1 MAHFYNYSNRF
12 MMLFLCLSFACSQK
26 NYTNL
31 YVTAKSEEAQKASKK
46 ASEIPDIPLDINQEM
61 IAKVANDYAAY
72 KLNVQKIV
80 KSARSFVGTTYRH
93 GGLNYRGIDCS
104 GLVHVCLL
112 DINAKVARMPEDQAK
127 QGIPVEKQDLKAGD
141 LVFFGASKNS
151 KVITHVGIITEVL
164 HRTKVLF
171 VHASGKRGVVED
183 NFYHYHWQDVFIQA
197 IRPNYYENVA
207 INHEIGLSK

>member
-1 MAHFYNYSNRF
+1 MAHFHNYSNRLV
-12 MMLFLCLSFACSQK
+12 MLLLSLSFACSQK

-31 YVTAKSEEAQKASKK
+31 YVTAKGEEAQKVTKK
-46 ASEIPDIPLDINQEM
+46 VSEIPDIPLDINQEM
-61 IAKVANDYAAY
+61 IAKVANDYATY
-72 KLNVQKIV
+72 KLNVQKMV
-80 KSARSFVGTTYRH
+80 KNARSFVGTTYKH
-93 GGLNYRGIDCS
+93 GGLNYKGIDCS

-112 DINAKVARMPEDQAK
+112 DVNAKIARMPDDQAK

-151 KVITHVGIITEVL
+151 KTITHVGIITEVL
-164 HRTKVLF
+164 HSSKVLF

-197 IRPNYYENVA
+197 VRPNYFEN
-207 INHEIGLSK
+207 ITTNNEIGLSK

>member
-1 MAHFYNYSNRF
+1 
-12 MMLFLCLSFACSQK
+12 MLLLCFSFACSQK

-31 YVTAKSEEAQKASKK
+31 YLAAKGEEVQKTSKK
-46 ASEIPDIPLDINQEM
+46 VSEIPDIPIDINQAAIE
-61 IAKVANDYAAY
+61 KVANEYAIY
-72 KLNVQKIV
+72 KSNIQKVV
-80 KSARSFVGTTYRH
+80 KSARSFVGTTYKH
-93 GGLNYRGIDCS
+93 GGLNYKGIDCS

-112 DINAKVARMPEDQAK
+112 DINTKIARMPDDQVK

-151 KVITHVGIITEVL
+151 KTITHVGIITEVL
-164 HRTKVLF
+164 HPAKVFF

-197 IRPNYYENVA
+197 VRPNYYEN
-207 INHEIGLSK
+207 ITTNNEIGLSK

>member
-1 MAHFYNYSNRF
+1 MTYLSSYFNRF

-26 NYTNL
+26 NYTSL
-31 YVTAKSEEAQKASKK
+31 YVSAKEDKVQNIAKK

-61 IAKVANDYAAY
+61 IAKVASDYATY
-72 KLNVQKIV
+72 KLNVQKTV
-80 KSARSFVGTTYRH
+80 KNARSFVGTTYRH
-93 GGLNYRGIDCS
+93 GGLNYKGIDCS

-112 DINAKVARMPEDQAK
+112 EINTKIARMPDDQAK

-141 LVFFGASKNS
+141 LVFFGANKNS
-151 KVITHVGIITEVL
+151 KIITHVGIITEIL
-164 HRTKVLF
+164 HHAKVLF

-197 IRPNYYENVA
+197 VRPNYFENIA
-207 INHEIGLSK
+207 TNNEIGLSK